1 MSAAVAERAI
11 AAHGKR
17 IVSAVILGLLALG
30 VAILG
35 GPLFLLFWVAAS
47 GGILWEWN
55 ALVGAAPRNAALALG
70 GAGLTGAAVS
80 FGFDAPGVALIWVI
94 AGAVAA
100 AIFARPLIWAASGVL
115 YAAALLVPVI
125 ILRGD
130 ARLGLL
136 AVLFLFATVW
146 ATDVAALY
154 AGRYFGGPKL
164 APKISPAKTWS
175 GALGGTVAGIAGGIA
190 LLAVMRF
197 EFGAVHFLVAFAVSV
212 VAQLGDL
219 FESWVKRQFSVKDAG
234 GLIPGH
240 GGIMDRLDGFI
251 AAALAAASFGILRAG
266 VAAPAQGLMQ
276 W

>member
-1 MSAAVAERAI
+1 MAERAI

-35 GPLFLLFWVAAS
+35 GPLFLLFWAAAC
-47 GGILWEWN
+47 GGIFWEWN

-70 GAGLTGAAVS
+70 GAGLAGAAIS
-80 FGFDAPGVALIWVI
+80 LGFGAPLVALLWIV
-94 AGAVAA
+94 AGAVAV
-100 AIFARPLIWAASGVL
+100 AIFARPPVWSAAGVL

-125 ILRGD
+125 VLRGD
-130 ARLGLL
+130 ARLGLV

-154 AGRYFGGPKL
+154 SGRYFGGPKL
-164 APKISPAKTWS
+164 APRISPAKTWS
-175 GALGGTVAGIAGGIA
+175 GAIGGALAGIAGGIA

-197 EFGAVHFLVAFAVSV
+197 EFSAIHFLVALAVSV

-251 AAALAAASFGILRAG
+251 AAALAAAIFGILRSG
-266 VAAPAQGLMQ
+266 VAAPGQGLLQ